1 MKRYQTSKTHPAH
14 ALSSLYLDEVAD
26 RVRAMRMQEET
37 TYLYRRFLP
46 SGIENDG
53 QHSGETTTTSLG
65 TTYLVWR
72 EKICQWSYNV
82 VDQ

>member
-1 MKRYQTSKTHPAH
+1 MKRYQTSKTQTSHPW
-14 ALSSLYLDEVAD
+14 SSINLDEVAD
-26 RVRAMRMQEET
+26 RLRAMRKQEET

-46 SGIENDG
+46 SFTINDENGGKDTR
-53 QHSGETTTTSLG
+53 TTNV
-65 TTYLVWR
+65 VWR

>member
-1 MKRYQTSKTHPAH
+1 MKRYQTTIKTQPTHSL
-14 ALSSLYLDEVAD
+14 LSLNLDEVAD
-26 RVRAMRMQEET
+26 RVRAMRKQEET

-46 SGIENDG
+46 SFYVNDENVGKGIR
-53 QHSGETTTTSLG
+53 TTNV
-65 TTYLVWR
+65 VWR